1 MPAGAAA
8 APAELPPAA
17 AAPTASGEPSS
28 PAAAA
33 GLAPALVPAR
43 APTPDASA
51 PAERPAGAD
60 RFPLALPAGEL
71 WRGLQELALASGQR
85 IFVPAGSASLDG
97 LRHVAVEGEF
107 TLAEA
112 LDRLLAG
119 SGHRWERDA
128 RGSILVL
135 PRQRVQADLETLHI
149 AAEAEAADEST
160 APVSGTPADS
170 RWERSGPTRIEGAR
184 LTTLPAQDFDE
195 LLRRAP
201 NVSGQGDGLAIRGI
215 ERGAAGVATSSVY
228 LDGVPLGTRFL
239 ETAALPP
246 LQSVQYLRGPRSL
259 WEGPGAMAGIIR
271 LETPD
276 PAYEPGAE
284 LRASAADGGHAD
296 LRAGV
301 TGQIGRAG
309 PSVRMHAIQQHTGGD
324 IDNAITGAK
333 GIDRSRQTLLQ
344 GRLLWEPDAIEALT
358 LRASVLHLRG
368 DPGSNGVVPPSPG
381 AQFDPF
387 ARLSHE
393 ALPRSR
399 RLEAD
404 GAAMEVDWRFG
415 AGVLRAYGVSARTRL
430 ESATRRPGI
439 TQELQLRNEDEDTS
453 EAGLRWEQT
462 LSSQWQFQLGADR
475 SKRDVRLAD
484 SLITP
489 VRDFFPS
496 AIDVTV
502 TPDATRLLTTA
513 ALGDIATDG
522 AFAQIEWVGRTGALG
537 AGVRRIREQR
547 ANDRTVESRLS
558 NACTIRIGPRP
569 PIDCEDEFPNSFVLR
584 RTPSRDDVWV
594 PNLRGSWEPDR
605 NNRLG
610 FELRR
615 GFVGGGA
622 RLDSASGALAPYK
635 PERSDTLDVT
645 WSADWWGGTLGF
657 DAALF
662 YNRWID
668 RHVPVDLAQR
678 ESYIIVNAGA
688 AHAYGGEFELEWKPA
703 DAFQAWIG
711 LGLLH
716 TRYDDFVA
724 RLPFG
729 TVDLQGKRFPGA
741 PPLTAT
747 AGARWRF
754 APRWQF
760 GVSHWYSRAS
770 YSDALN
776 TEAGRRPGYGVL
788 DLNLKRELGEHGT
801 LEFFARNA
809 LDKDWLEDVRIAG
822 TQLLPREYFIGAGR
836 RVGVAVDWSW

>member
-8 APAELPPAA
+8 APAEPLPASASQA
-17 AAPTASGEPSS
+17 AAPLETTHED
-28 PAAAA
+28 PAPR
-33 GLAPALVPAR
+33 LTL
-43 APTPDASA
+43 S
-51 PAERPAGAD
+51 
-60 RFPLALPAGEL
+60 LPAGEL
-71 WRGLQELALASGQR
+71 WQGLQQLALASGQR
-85 IFVPAGSASLDG
+85 ILVPAGSASLAG
-97 LRHVAVEGEF
+97 LKHAALEGEY
-107 TLAEA
+107 TLQAA
-112 LDRLLAG
+112 LDLLLAD

-149 AAEAEAADEST
+149 EAIAEAGRQST
-160 APVSGTPADS
+160 TPASGTPADS

-215 ERGAAGVATSSVY
+215 ERGAAGAATSNVY
-228 LDGVPLGTRFL
+228 LDGVPLGTRFI

-246 LQSVQYLRGPRSL
+246 LQRVHYLRGPRSL

-284 LRASAADGGHAD
+284 LRASAASGGNYD
-296 LRAGV
+296 VRAGV
-301 TGQIGRAG
+301 TGQLGRVG
-309 PSVRMHAIQQHTGGD
+309 PALRLHAIEQRDGGST
-324 IDNAITGAK
+324 DNAITGEQ
-333 GIDRSRQTLLQ
+333 GIDRSRQTLVQ
-344 GRLLWEPDAIEALT
+344 GRLLWEPDALEALT
-358 LRASVLHLRG
+358 LRASFLHLRG

-381 AQFDPF
+381 AEFDPF
-387 ARLSHE
+387 ARLSYE
-393 ALPRSR
+393 ALPRQR

-404 GAAMEVDWRFG
+404 GAAFEADWRFG
-415 AGVLRAYGVSARTRL
+415 DTGVLRAYGVSARTRL
-430 ESATRRPGI
+430 ESTTRRPGL

-462 LSSQWQFQLGADR
+462 LSPQWQFQLGADR
-475 SKRDVRLAD
+475 SERDVRLAD

-489 VRDFFPS
+489 VRDFFPAAS
-496 AIDVTV
+496 DVTV
-502 TPDATRLLTTA
+502 TPDATRLLSTA
-513 ALGDIATDG
+513 ALGDIGTDG
-522 AFAQIEWVGRTGALG
+522 AFAQLEWVGKKAALA

-547 ANDRTVESRLS
+547 ANDRTLESRLS
-558 NACTIRIGPRP
+558 NACTIRIGTRV
-569 PIDCEDEFPNSFVLR
+569 IECADEFPDSFVR
-584 RTPSRDDVWV
+584 RSTPSRDDVWV
-594 PNLRGSWEPDR
+594 PNLRGSWEP
-605 NNRLG
+605 NPSNRLG
-610 FELRR
+610 FEVRR

-645 WSADWWGGTLGF
+645 WSAEWWGGRLEF
-657 DAALF
+657 DAAVF

-678 ESYIIVNAGA
+678 ESYIIVNAGQ
-688 AHAYGGEFELEWKPA
+688 AHAYGGEFELEWKPRA
-703 DAFQAWIG
+703 DFQAWVG
-711 LGLLH
+711 VGLLH

-724 RLPFG
+724 RLPLG
-729 TVDLQGKRFPGA
+729 TVDLEGKRFPGA

-747 AGARWRF
+747 AGARWNF

-760 GVSHWYSRAS
+760 GVSQWYSRAS

-788 DLNLKRELGEHGT
+788 DLNLKRELGENGT

-809 LDKDWLEDVRIAG
+809 LDRDWLEDVRIAG
-822 TQLLPREYFIGAGR
+822 TQSQAREYFVGGGR
-836 RVGVAVDWSW
+836 RVGVALDWRW